1 MENRPKTITFK
12 FDANNVNPVEVA
24 QDLVSKDLL
33 TEAQSLVFIEMV
45 RDILRQLK
53 ENPNQ
58 LPVASQCCRR
68 NTEKRDETSTT
79 ASNFSHMFD
88 PTIIDRQAL
97 AATAASTATAT
108 STTTNSSASSSPLS
122 QQPVNGSIDLQ
133 KMASVESSNGSEDQG
148 QGQHGSKGDLKDIVT
163 IGDLEGAT
171 GDLTTVTHVVM
182 DDGGNDNGSSCDE
195 NSRKTSTIST
205 DYTSHENTPEN
216 TITSGSQMQAQMTT
230 TTHNEEGGQQQPAE
244 SVEPEG
250 GRDKTDQC
258 IITVPCASS
267 EASASTA
274 NNTTTTTTSTT
285 TNSNTEISSSQPQVS
300 ATEVAAAVPAASNSV
315 VGSPTAE
322 NKLRERKMS
331 RFSVTPVVL
340 QPTEPPA
347 QPEVPPEPVV
357 PAPIEPQPQFVP
369 EPVPADQQVCVQA
382 SNEVLQQ
389 QMEQQLYQQ
398 RMFEQQEQERQQR
411 EYQLQLQQQQQPHI
425 DLALFQQM
433 QQLQQQAAA
442 AQLAPEAQNAAE
454 YELQQQFYQQQQQQQ
469 FQQALALHQQQLQ
482 QQHDQSSQQQSAQ
495 QPPMSTQVSVDHTSR
510 DSLSS
515 RMPETLE
522 QLKIGLENITHVHVV
537 TSKTSTASL
546 SSTTSSHSVQQPN
559 PDQPQPEFPQ
569 DTQPEEYVLDGN
581 TAHLLLEQ
589 QAKMQQQQQQQQH
602 LLPSSQEVSSYNS
615 RRTSADMN
623 QPVVAAPQ
631 AVVPAQV
638 EQPIQQQQQQ
648 VQQSQTQPGSS
659 VPNSV
664 AAVSAAGSDASTP
677 NLRDQ
682 EKRLSNQGSVDRIDS
697 SGNNSLA
704 DLHQKLAQLTSAQL
718 NEQLQQQQQ
727 QQQLQQPQQ
736 QQQQSTTPKPP
747 QLIAFEQQQLQTQ
760 QNSAVTSPS
769 VEHPEPKFP
778 NDAKP
783 MIRKVSRFQ
792 VQTVQESPKAAPQE
806 QQPPQT
812 QQQQLVVNHDTQP
825 APAQPQ
831 PPPQNYSS
839 PTDEKSC
846 QTFPAPQVANELPR
860 TPNIENVQPN
870 FAAALQQQQQQQLQA
885 AQMQQY
891 QQQMMAAAAQQQ
903 QQQVQP
909 IMQTVPIQQQ
919 QPPPPQQQMM
929 PVMQAAPQ
937 QQYQQ
942 QLAVVQPQQQQMVY
956 AEQNAME
963 QFNSEDIGQNL
974 VAIQNHLRGMQLM
987 PSSRQQLQLLLQRQ
1001 HIEHEE
1007 LKLRHFLELEKF
1019 LKQQKEDMKPAV
1031 QPAPAPLP
1039 QPVQVPV
1046 SMQQQVA
1053 PIAGIV
1059 PAGLADITS
1068 PTLTVSRGFDQGTI
1082 TTPSYYN
1089 NGGGGAAVISAELVE
1104 PAPPQPPQDPTLT
1117 IVNETNH

>member
-1 MENRPKTITFK
+1 
-12 FDANNVNPVEVA
+12 
-24 QDLVSKDLL
+24 
-33 TEAQSLVFIEMV
+33 
-45 RDILRQLK
+45 
-53 ENPNQ
+53 
-58 LPVASQCCRR
+58 
-68 NTEKRDETSTT
+68 
-79 ASNFSHMFD
+79 
-88 PTIIDRQAL
+88 
-97 AATAASTATAT
+97 
-108 STTTNSSASSSPLS
+108 
-122 QQPVNGSIDLQ
+122 
-133 KMASVESSNGSEDQG
+133 
-148 QGQHGSKGDLKDIVT
+148 
-163 IGDLEGAT
+163 
-171 GDLTTVTHVVM
+171 
-182 DDGGNDNGSSCDE
+182 
-195 NSRKTSTIST
+195 
-205 DYTSHENTPEN
+205 
-216 TITSGSQMQAQMTT
+216 
-230 TTHNEEGGQQQPAE
+230 
-244 SVEPEG
+244 
-250 GRDKTDQC
+250 
-258 IITVPCASS
+258 
-267 EASASTA
+267 
-274 NNTTTTTTSTT
+274 
-285 TNSNTEISSSQPQVS
+285 
-300 ATEVAAAVPAASNSV
+300 
-315 VGSPTAE
+315 
-322 NKLRERKMS
+322 MS

-340 QPTEPPA
+340 QPAPEP
-347 QPEVPPEPVV
+347 ELPPEPVPV
-357 PAPIEPQPQFVP
+357 SAPIELQQPPFIP
-369 EPVPADQQVCVQA
+369 EPVPADQQQVCVQA

-389 QMEQQLYQQ
+389 QMEQLYQQ
-398 RMFEQQEQERQQR
+398 RLLEQQEQERQQR

-442 AQLAPEAQNAAE
+442 AAQLGAPEAQNAAE

-482 QQHDQSSQQQSAQ
+482 HEQSSSQHP
-495 QPPMSTQVSVDHTSR
+495 QPSMSTQASVDHSAR
-510 DSLSS
+510 AADSLSS

-559 PDQPQPEFPQ
+559 SDQPQDFPPEAGVMVA
-569 DTQPEEYVLDGN
+569 PEEYVLDGN
-581 TAHLLLEQ
+581 APAHLL
-589 QAKMQQQQQQQQH
+589 QQQQQQQH

-623 QPVVAAPQ
+623 QPVVAT
-631 AVVPAQV
+631 VPAPVQV
-638 EQPIQQQQQQ
+638 EQQVQ
-648 VQQSQTQPGSS
+648 VQQVSQQTPQPGAS

-727 QQQLQQPQQ
+727 QQLQQPQQQQ

-747 QLIAFEQQQLQTQ
+747 QLIAFEQQQQLQTQ

-792 VQTVQESPKAAPQE
+792 VQTVQESPKAAAPQE
-806 QQPPQT
+806 QQLPQ
-812 QQQQLVVNHDTQP
+812 QQPQQLVVNHDTQ
-825 APAQPQ
+825 QQ
-831 PPPQNYSS
+831 QPQNYSS

-846 QTFPAPQVANELPR
+846 QTFPAPAPQVASELPR

-870 FAAALQQQQQQQLQA
+870 FAAALQQQQHQQMQA
-885 AQMQQY
+885 AQLQQQY
-891 QQQMMAAAAQQQ
+891 QQQMMTAAAQQQQ

-919 QPPPPQQQMM
+919 VAPPPQQQQQMM

-937 QQYQQ
+937 QQQQYQQQ
-942 QLAVVQPQQQQMVY
+942 QLAVVQPQQQMVY
-956 AEQNAME
+956 AEQNALE

-1039 QPVQVPV
+1039 QQVPV

-1089 NGGGGAAVISAELVE
+1089 NGAVVSAELVD
-1104 PAPPQPPQDPTLT
+1104 PVPQPPPSQDPTLT

>member
-1 MENRPKTITFK
+1 
-12 FDANNVNPVEVA
+12 
-24 QDLVSKDLL
+24 
-33 TEAQSLVFIEMV
+33 
-45 RDILRQLK
+45 
-53 ENPNQ
+53 
-58 LPVASQCCRR
+58 
-68 NTEKRDETSTT
+68 
-79 ASNFSHMFD
+79 
-88 PTIIDRQAL
+88 
-97 AATAASTATAT
+97 
-108 STTTNSSASSSPLS
+108 
-122 QQPVNGSIDLQ
+122 
-133 KMASVESSNGSEDQG
+133 
-148 QGQHGSKGDLKDIVT
+148 
-163 IGDLEGAT
+163 
-171 GDLTTVTHVVM
+171 
-182 DDGGNDNGSSCDE
+182 
-195 NSRKTSTIST
+195 
-205 DYTSHENTPEN
+205 
-216 TITSGSQMQAQMTT
+216 
-230 TTHNEEGGQQQPAE
+230 
-244 SVEPEG
+244 
-250 GRDKTDQC
+250 
-258 IITVPCASS
+258 
-267 EASASTA
+267 
-274 NNTTTTTTSTT
+274 
-285 TNSNTEISSSQPQVS
+285 
-300 ATEVAAAVPAASNSV
+300 
-315 VGSPTAE
+315 
-322 NKLRERKMS
+322 
-331 RFSVTPVVL
+331 
-340 QPTEPPA
+340 
-347 QPEVPPEPVV
+347 
-357 PAPIEPQPQFVP
+357 
-369 EPVPADQQVCVQA
+369 
-382 SNEVLQQ
+382 
-389 QMEQQLYQQ
+389 
-398 RMFEQQEQERQQR
+398 
-411 EYQLQLQQQQQPHI
+411 
-425 DLALFQQM
+425 
-433 QQLQQQAAA
+433 
-442 AQLAPEAQNAAE
+442 
-454 YELQQQFYQQQQQQQ
+454 
-469 FQQALALHQQQLQ
+469 
-482 QQHDQSSQQQSAQ
+482 
-495 QPPMSTQVSVDHTSR
+495 
-510 DSLSS
+510 
-515 RMPETLE
+515 
-522 QLKIGLENITHVHVV
+522 
-537 TSKTSTASL
+537 
-546 SSTTSSHSVQQPN
+546 
-559 PDQPQPEFPQ
+559 
-569 DTQPEEYVLDGN
+569 
-581 TAHLLLEQ
+581 
-589 QAKMQQQQQQQQH
+589 
-602 LLPSSQEVSSYNS
+602 
-615 RRTSADMN
+615 MN

-631 AVVPAQV
+631 AV
-638 EQPIQQQQQQ
+638 EQPIQQQQQQPQ

-727 QQQLQQPQQ
+727 QQQQLQQPQ

-747 QLIAFEQQQLQTQ
+747 QLIAFEQQQQQLQTQ

-806 QQPPQT
+806 PP
-812 QQQQLVVNHDTQP
+812 QQQQLAVNHDTQQP

-831 PPPQNYSS
+831 PQPPQNYSS

-846 QTFPAPQVANELPR
+846 QTFPAPPQQAANELPR

-870 FAAALQQQQQQQLQA
+870 FAAALQQQQQQQQQMQA

-891 QQQMMAAAAQQQ
+891 QQQMMAAAVQQ

-909 IMQTVPIQQQ
+909 IMQTVPIQQ
-919 QPPPPQQQMM
+919 PPQQQMM

-937 QQYQQ
+937 PQQYQQ

-956 AEQNAME
+956 AEQNAIE

-1046 SMQQQVA
+1046 SMQQQQQVA
-1053 PIAGIV
+1053 PMAGIV

-1089 NGGGGAAVISAELVE
+1089 NGTAVISAELVE
-1104 PAPPQPPQDPTLT
+1104 PAPPQDPTLT